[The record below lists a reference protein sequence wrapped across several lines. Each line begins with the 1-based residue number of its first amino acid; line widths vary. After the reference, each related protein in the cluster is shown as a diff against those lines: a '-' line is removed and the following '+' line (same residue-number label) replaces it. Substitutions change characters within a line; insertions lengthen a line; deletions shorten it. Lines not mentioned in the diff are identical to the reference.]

1 MHETPSVK
9 NIVSNHNAAKPAKL
23 TVSAVGSKNKRTK
36 TILVGPI
43 KSNEFNVG
51 ERPIQAIGEA
61 KGKNRQIRYKI
72 P

>member
-9 NIVSNHNAAKPAKL
+9 NIVSNHNAAKPARL
-23 TVSAVGSKNKRTK
+23 TVSAVGSKNQRTK
-36 TILVGPI
+36 TILEDPI
-43 KSNEFNVG
+43 KSKECNVG

-61 KGKNRQIRYKI
+61 RGKNSQIRYKI